1 LLLATDP
8 EGVEVD
14 ALKNLNVLFF
24 LISTGDLFFEKCKR
38 LDQIRLFVTKMHEF
52 ENQEVEGVGFSQGKG
67 FQVSKN
73 NRKTS
78 KT

>member
-1 LLLATDP
+1 MLFATDP

-24 LISTGDLFFEKCKR
+24 LISTGDLFFEKCKG
-38 LDQIRLFVTKMHEF
+38 LDQIRLFVTEMHEF
-52 ENQEVEGVGFSQGKG
+52 ENQEVEGVGFAQGKG
-67 FQVSKN
+67 FQVGKN

-78 KT
+78 KA